1 MTKHLHVATGFTF
14 PVDLITQKTSI
25 LARTGAGKTN
35 AGVVICEELL
45 DQKQQIVVIDP
56 KGDWYGLRASADG
69 EGEGYPVVV
78 MGGFHGDVPL
88 ESTGGRI
95 VADFVVDTRTSVVL
109 DVSEFS
115 KGELYR
121 FVAEFCD
128 AFYRRQA
135 KDPNP
140 VLLVLEEADEV
151 VPQFVSAK
159 TAQMV
164 GAVEKV
170 AKRGRFIGIGFL
182 ALTQRS
188 ASFNKDVLTQTEV
201 LVAMQTTAPQD
212 MKAID
217 EWIKHHP
224 DQEKREK
231 LLSEIQSLQVGEAY
245 VWSPSWLQT
254 FKKFRFRLRKTFDA
268 GKTPKVGEKRV
279 EPKKLAP
286 VDLEALKKRM
296 AATVE
301 KAKQEDPKELRKT
314 ILELRSQ
321 LAAKPAPAP
330 AVKEK
335 RVEVPVIPSGQVK
348 SLGAYVD
355 RLEAAA
361 AKAQETV
368 GQARDAAANI
378 RAALAANQKLHA
390 PPMAPR
396 PASVITPPR
405 PRPAPAA
412 AKIEGEVSLKAG
424 ERRMLQTLAQR
435 HPLKLTRAQLGT
447 LAGFTPSGGTF
458 GTYFGTLK
466 RHGLLAEATNGDV
479 EVTAEGLA
487 FLGTDVPPAPTTTQ
501 ELLEMWRRNLKAGEA
516 EMLDTLVQAFPETMS
531 RENLGSKTGFTAS
544 GGTFGTYLGTLR
556 RNGLVEVDGD
566 QVKASETLFIT
577 GRIFVPTATA
587 IRALKSVAK

>member
-1 MTKHLHVATGFTF
+1 MHRNLQLGPGMSM

-45 DQKQQIVVIDP
+45 DRKQQIVVLDP

-69 EGEGYPVVV
+69 EGEGYAVIV
-78 MGGFHGDVPL
+78 MGGLHGDVPL

-95 VADFVVDTRTSVVL
+95 VADFVVDTRASVVL
-109 DVSEFS
+109 DISEFS

-121 FVAEFCD
+121 FVTEFCD

-135 KDPNP
+135 KDPAP

-159 TAQMV
+159 TAAMV

-224 DQEKREK
+224 DQAKREQ
-231 LLSEIQSLQVGEAY
+231 LLANIQSLKVGEAY

-254 FKKFRFRLRKTFDA
+254 FQKFRFRLRRTFDA
-268 GKTPKVGEKRV
+268 GKTPKVGERRI

-286 VDLEALKKRM
+286 VDLAALQKRM

-301 KAKQEDPKELRKT
+301 KAKQEDPRELRKQ
-314 ILELRSQ
+314 ILDLKAQ
-321 LAAKPAPAP
+321 LAAAQRQKPAPT
-330 AVKEK
+330 KER

-348 SLGAYVD
+348 SL
-355 RLEAAA
+355 EAAA
-361 AKAQETV
+361 TKLEAVAQKAVEGAKEIRATLV
-368 GQARDAAANI
+368 ANLRAHGQAVPI
-378 RAALAANQKLHA
+378 
-390 PPMAPR
+390 
-396 PASVITPPR
+396 
-405 PRPAPAA
+405 RPAPAIVSA
-412 AKIEGEVSLKAG
+412 PAPPRAVPRPSTDGDVEVKSGA
-424 ERRMLQTLAQR
+424 RRMLQCLAQR
-435 HPLKLTRAQLGT
+435 FPLKLTRSQLGT

-458 GTYFGTLK
+458 STYFGVLK
-466 RHGLLAEATNGDV
+466 RLGYLTEAANGDV
-479 EVTAEGLA
+479 EITQSGIE
-487 FLGTDVPPAPTTTQ
+487 FLGADIPPAPSTTQ
-501 ELLEMWRRNLKAGEA
+501 ELLAMWRTNLKAGAA
-516 EMLDTLVQAFPETMS
+516 EMLDALVQAHPDDMTRDE
-531 RENLGSKTGFTAS
+531 LGQKTGFTAT
-544 GGTFGTYLGTLR
+544 GGTFSTYLGILH
-556 RNGLVEVDGD
+556 RNGLIDKDGD
-566 QVKASETLFIT
+566 NVRASDTLFIT
-577 GRIFVPTATA
+577 GRPNQ
-587 IRALKSVAK
+587 